1 MLTTS
6 LAPTRSWQQSADWQK
21 STKSPLARQVNVSVS
36 AARLGIYLWLDSAGF
51 QRSTADREKRAQWL
65 LETLV
70 QLGPTFIK
78 IGQALSTRADLL
90 PLEYVRALVKLQDQ
104 VPQFPSEQAIAIV
117 EEELGGPISQFYK
130 EFDQEPIAAAS
141 LGQVHRAMLY
151 SGEEVVV
158 KVQRP
163 GLKQLFDVDFQV
175 LDKLVKFAKQRL
187 RGLQNFDLEAIYQ
200 EFSTILYREID
211 YVQEG
216 MNADRFRQNFEDH
229 EYILVPKIYGDLT
242 TRRVLTMEYMPGIK
256 VNDRRSLEAIG
267 INPKDINHI
276 GICAYMKQ
284 LLQDGYF
291 QADPHPGNMAV
302 RSDGKLIFYDFGMM
316 AEVQAINKNQMVQTF
331 FAVLRKDTD
340 QVVQTL
346 VEMGLV
352 EPMSDM
358 TPVRRIVKLLLEKF
372 TDKPVEMQ
380 AFRSVRNELYAVFE
394 EQPFRLPARLTFIIK
409 ALTTLDGVA
418 RDLDPQY
425 NLLVA
430 AKPFV
435 KSLATTGIQNRGSG
449 LGELARQAKSYVS
462 YQIQKPN
469 PAEAAIM
476 RLEQR
481 LEDGELEIRVQALD
495 TERSIRTLHLLVRS
509 LMYAC
514 LTGFATLCGVIL
526 LVGKLKGGAVL
537 AFVVAGVMA
546 VLLLRSMVK
555 LKLREQIDRIAT
567 GTF

>member
-1 MLTTS
+1 V
-6 LAPTRSWQQSADWQK
+6 D
-21 STKSPLARQVNVSVS
+21 VSVS
-36 AARLGIYLWLDSAGF
+36 AARLGIYLWLDSSGF

-65 LETLV
+65 LDTLV
-70 QLGPTFIK
+70 KLGPTFIK

-104 VPQFPSEQAIAIV
+104 VPQFPSAQAIAIV
-117 EEELGGPISQFYK
+117 EKELGGPISEFYK
-130 EFDQEPIAAAS
+130 DFDPEPLAAAS
-141 LGQVHRAMLY
+141 LGQVHRATLF

-163 GLKQLFDVDFQV
+163 GLQQLFDIDFQV
-175 LDKLVKFAKQRL
+175 LDKLVKFAKQRI
-187 RGLQNFDLEAIYQ
+187 RGLKNFDLEAIYQ
-200 EFSTILYREID
+200 EFATILYREID

-216 MNADRFRQNFEDH
+216 MNADRFRQNFADH
-229 EYILVPKIYGDLT
+229 EYILVPKIYPDLT
-242 TRRVLTMEYMPGIK
+242 TKRVLTMEYMPGIK

-267 INPKDINHI
+267 INPKDVNHI

-340 QVVQTL
+340 QVVQTM

-469 PAEAAIM
+469 PAEAAIN

-495 TERSIRTLHLLVRS
+495 TERSIRMLHLLVRS

-514 LTGFATLCGVIL
+514 LTGFGALCGSVL
-526 LVGKLKGGAVL
+526 LIGHIKGGAVF
-537 AFVVAGVMA
+537 AFVFAGVMA
-546 VLLLRSMVK
+546 VCLLKSMVK

-567 GTF
+567 GSF

>member
-1 MLTTS
+1 V
-6 LAPTRSWQQSADWQK
+6 D
-21 STKSPLARQVNVSVS
+21 VSVS

-65 LETLV
+65 LDTLV
-70 QLGPTFIK
+70 KLGPTFIK

-104 VPQFPSEQAIAIV
+104 VPQFPSAQAIAIV
-117 EEELGGPISQFYK
+117 EKELGGPISAFYK
-130 EFDQEPIAAAS
+130 DFDPEPLAAAS
-141 LGQVHRAMLY
+141 LGQVHRATLF

-163 GLKQLFDVDFQV
+163 GLQQLFDIDFQV
-175 LDKLVKFAKQRL
+175 LDKLVKFAKQRI
-187 RGLQNFDLEAIYQ
+187 RGLKNFDLEAIYQ

-216 MNADRFRQNFEDH
+216 MNADRFRQNFADH
-229 EYILVPKIYGDLT
+229 EYILVPKIYPDLT
-242 TRRVLTMEYMPGIK
+242 TRRILTMEYMPGIK

-340 QVVQTL
+340 QVVQTM

-469 PAEAAIM
+469 PAEAAIN

-495 TERSIRTLHLLVRS
+495 TERSIRMLHLLVRS

-514 LTGFATLCGVIL
+514 LTGFGALCGSVL
-526 LVGKLKGGAVL
+526 LIGHIKGGAVL
-537 AFVVAGVMA
+537 AFVFAGVMG
-546 VLLLRSMVK
+546 VCLLKSMVK

-567 GTF
+567 GSF

>member
-1 MLTTS
+1 VLTTS
-6 LAPTRSWQQSADWQK
+6 LAPTQSWQQ
-21 STKSPLARQVNVSVS
+21 STKSPLARQVDVSVS

-65 LETLV
+65 LDTLV
-70 QLGPTFIK
+70 KLGPTFIK

-104 VPQFPSEQAIAIV
+104 VPQFPSAQAIAIV
-117 EEELGGPISQFYK
+117 EKELGGPISEFYK
-130 EFDQEPIAAAS
+130 DFDPEPLAAAS
-141 LGQVHRAMLY
+141 LGQVHRATLF

-163 GLKQLFDVDFQV
+163 GLQQLFDIDFQV
-175 LDKLVKFAKQRL
+175 LDRLVKFAKQRI

-200 EFSTILYREID
+200 EFATILYREID

-216 MNADRFRQNFEDH
+216 MNADRFRRNFEDH
-229 EYILVPKIYGDLT
+229 EYILVPKIYPDLT
-242 TRRVLTMEYMPGIK
+242 TKRVLTMEYMPGIK

-340 QVVQTL
+340 QVVQTM

-469 PAEAAIM
+469 PAEAAIN

-514 LTGFATLCGVIL
+514 LTGFGALCGSVL
-526 LVGKLKGGAVL
+526 LIGSFKGGAVL
-537 AFVVAGVMA
+537 AFVFAGVMG
-546 VLLLRSMVK
+546 VCLLKSMVK

-567 GTF
+567 GSF

>member
-1 MLTTS
+1 MLRAVLTTAT
-6 LAPTRSWQQSADWQK
+6 APSVQRWQRSSY
-21 STKSPLARQVNVSVS
+21 SPLRRQVDVSVS
-36 AARLGIYLWLDSAGF
+36 AARLSFYLWLDSMGF
-51 QRSTADREKRAQWL
+51 QRSPSEREHRAQWL
-65 LETLV
+65 ADTLID
-70 QLGPTFIK
+70 LGPTFIK

-104 VPQFPSEQAIAIV
+104 VPSFSPDEAIAII
-117 EEELGGPISQFYK
+117 EAELGGPITSFYK
-130 EFDQEPIAAAS
+130 DFDREPLAAAS
-141 LGQVHRAMLY
+141 LGQVHRATLFN
-151 SGEEVVV
+151 GEEVVV

-163 GLKQLFDVDFQV
+163 GLQRLFDIDFEV
-175 LDKLVKFAKQRL
+175 LANLVKFAKRRIPSL
-187 RGLQNFDLEAIYQ
+187 KNLDLEAIYQ
-200 EFSTILYREID
+200 EFVTILYREID

-216 MNADRFRQNFEDH
+216 MNADRFRRNFEDH
-229 EYILVPKIYGDLT
+229 DYILVPRIYADLT

-331 FAVLRKDTD
+331 FAVLKKDTD
-340 QVVQTL
+340 MVIQTML
-346 VEMGLV
+346 DMGLV
-352 EPMSDM
+352 EPMADM

-418 RDLDPQY
+418 RDLDPHY

-435 KSLATTGIQNRGSG
+435 KSLATTGIQKRGSG
-449 LGELARQAKSYVS
+449 LGELARQAKGYLS
-462 YQIQKPN
+462 YQIAKPD
-469 PAEAAIM
+469 PAEAAIA

-481 LEDGELEIRVQALD
+481 LEEGDLEIRVQALD
-495 TERSIRTLHLLVRS
+495 TERAIKTLHLLVRS

-514 LTGFATLCGVIL
+514 ISGFAALIGAVL
-526 LVGKLKGGAVL
+526 LVAHHSGMAVL
-537 AFVVAGVMA
+537 AFVVSGVIGLF
-546 VLLLRSMVK
+546 LLKSLVK
-555 LKLREQIDRIAT
+555 LTIRERLDRMA
-567 GTF
+567 GGV

>member
-1 MLTTS
+1 M
-6 LAPTRSWQQSADWQK
+6 
-21 STKSPLARQVNVSVS
+21 S

>member
-1 MLTTS
+1 VLTTS
-6 LAPTRSWQQSADWQK
+6 LAPTSWQQ
-21 STKSPLARQVNVSVS
+21 STKSPLARQVDVSVS
-36 AARLGIYLWLDSAGF
+36 AARLGIYLWLDSSGF

-65 LETLV
+65 LDTLV
-70 QLGPTFIK
+70 KLGPTFIK

-104 VPQFPSEQAIAIV
+104 VPQFPSAQAIAIV
-117 EEELGGPISQFYK
+117 EKELGGPISQFYK
-130 EFDQEPIAAAS
+130 DFDPEPLAAAS
-141 LGQVHRAMLY
+141 LGQVHRATLF

-163 GLKQLFDVDFQV
+163 GLQQLFDIDFQV
-175 LDKLVKFAKQRL
+175 LDKLVKFAKQRI

-200 EFSTILYREID
+200 EFATILYREID

-216 MNADRFRQNFEDH
+216 MNADRFRRNFEDH
-229 EYILVPKIYGDLT
+229 EYILVPKIYPDLT
-242 TRRVLTMEYMPGIK
+242 TKRVLTMEYMPGIK

-340 QVVQTL
+340 QVVQTM

-469 PAEAAIM
+469 PAEAAIN

-495 TERSIRTLHLLVRS
+495 TERSIRMLHLLVRS

-514 LTGFATLCGVIL
+514 LTGFGALCGSVL
-526 LVGKLKGGAVL
+526 LIGSFKGGAVL
-537 AFVVAGVMA
+537 AFVFAGVMA
-546 VLLLRSMVK
+546 VCLLKSMVK

-567 GTF
+567 GSF

>member
-1 MLTTS
+1 
-6 LAPTRSWQQSADWQK
+6 
-21 STKSPLARQVNVSVS
+21 
-36 AARLGIYLWLDSAGF
+36 
-51 QRSTADREKRAQWL
+51 
-65 LETLV
+65 
-70 QLGPTFIK
+70 
-78 IGQALSTRADLL
+78 
-90 PLEYVRALVKLQDQ
+90 
-104 VPQFPSEQAIAIV
+104 
-117 EEELGGPISQFYK
+117 
-130 EFDQEPIAAAS
+130 
-141 LGQVHRAMLY
+141 
-151 SGEEVVV
+151 
-158 KVQRP
+158 
-163 GLKQLFDVDFQV
+163 
-175 LDKLVKFAKQRL
+175 
-187 RGLQNFDLEAIYQ
+187 LEAIYQ
-200 EFSTILYREID
+200 EFVTILYREID

-216 MNADRFRQNFEDH
+216 MNADRFRRNFEDH
-229 EYILVPKIYGDLT
+229 DYILVPRIYADLT

-331 FAVLRKDTD
+331 FAVLKKDTD
-340 QVVQTL
+340 MVIQTML
-346 VEMGLV
+346 DMGLV
-352 EPMSDM
+352 EPMADM

-418 RDLDPQY
+418 RDLDPHY

-435 KSLATTGIQNRGSG
+435 KSLATTGIQKRGSG
-449 LGELARQAKSYVS
+449 LGELARQAKGYLS
-462 YQIQKPN
+462 YQIAKPD
-469 PAEAAIM
+469 PAEAAIA

-481 LEDGELEIRVQALD
+481 LEEGDLEIRVQALD
-495 TERSIRTLHLLVRS
+495 TERAIKTLHLLVRS

-514 LTGFATLCGVIL
+514 ISGFAALIGAVL
-526 LVGKLKGGAVL
+526 LVAHHSGMAVL
-537 AFVVAGVMA
+537 AFVVSGVIGLF
-546 VLLLRSMVK
+546 LLKSLVK
-555 LKLREQIDRIAT
+555 LTIRERLDRMA
-567 GTF
+567 GGV

>member
-1 MLTTS
+1 VLTTS
-6 LAPTRSWQQSADWQK
+6 LAPASWQQ
-21 STKSPLARQVNVSVS
+21 STKSPLARQVDVSVS

-65 LETLV
+65 LDTLV
-70 QLGPTFIK
+70 KLGPTFIK

-104 VPQFPSEQAIAIV
+104 VPQFPSAQAIAIV
-117 EEELGGPISQFYK
+117 EKELGGPISEFYK
-130 EFDQEPIAAAS
+130 DFDPEPLAAAS
-141 LGQVHRAMLY
+141 LGQVHRATLF

-163 GLKQLFDVDFQV
+163 GLQQLFDIDFQV
-175 LDKLVKFAKQRL
+175 LDKLVKFAKQRI

-216 MNADRFRQNFEDH
+216 MNADRFRRNFEDH
-229 EYILVPKIYGDLT
+229 EYILVPKIYPDLT
-242 TRRVLTMEYMPGIK
+242 TKRVLTMEYMPGIK

-340 QVVQTL
+340 QVVQTM

-469 PAEAAIM
+469 PAEAAIN

-514 LTGFATLCGVIL
+514 LTGFGALCGSVL
-526 LVGKLKGGAVL
+526 LIGSFKGGAVF
-537 AFVVAGVMA
+537 AFVFAGVMA
-546 VLLLRSMVK
+546 VCLLKSMVK

-567 GTF
+567 GSF